1 VLDTGRFER
10 TFGFGLPHW
19 REALERCVASP
30 AEPSSIG
37 DNPGTAG

>member
-10 TFGFGLPHW
+10 TFGFGLPPW
-19 REALERCVASP
+19 RDALRHCVASP

-37 DNPGTAG
+37 DSSAAAG